1 MRLPKA
7 IVTETVAISVG
18 KWIWMHVSIPFIT
31 ITILT
36 YCLISNVIYSLH
48 WIWMTAET
56 TQLVLSKAPISVT
69 LGLFDNIFITD
80 PNAKEEEII
89 RGRITCAI
97 AEDDSICLLSQVPR
111 THASTFSSYIQLQHH
126 RKIPPFSLRLLYESS
141 SLSSIL
147 TLLNLALEHHFR
159 ERTHSQAAQWGHIN
173 LQAESHRNQGSISRV
188 EMPSF

>member
-1 MRLPKA
+1 MNMRLPKA

-18 KWIWMHVSIPFIT
+18 KWIWMPVSIPFIT
-31 ITILT
+31 LTILT

-48 WIWMTAET
+48 CIWMTAET

-111 THASTFSSYIQLQHH
+111 TRASIFSSNILLQN
-126 RKIPPFSLRLLYESS
+126 PPFSLRLLYESS

-159 ERTHSQAAQWGHIN
+159 ERTHSQAAHWGHIT

>member
-1 MRLPKA
+1 
-7 IVTETVAISVG
+7 
-18 KWIWMHVSIPFIT
+18 
-31 ITILT
+31 
-36 YCLISNVIYSLH
+36 
-48 WIWMTAET
+48 MTAET

-111 THASTFSSYIQLQHH
+111 TRASIFSSNILLQN
-126 RKIPPFSLRLLYESS
+126 PPFSLRLLYESS

-159 ERTHSQAAQWGHIN
+159 ERTHSQAAQ
-173 LQAESHRNQGSISRV
+173 
-188 EMPSF
+188 